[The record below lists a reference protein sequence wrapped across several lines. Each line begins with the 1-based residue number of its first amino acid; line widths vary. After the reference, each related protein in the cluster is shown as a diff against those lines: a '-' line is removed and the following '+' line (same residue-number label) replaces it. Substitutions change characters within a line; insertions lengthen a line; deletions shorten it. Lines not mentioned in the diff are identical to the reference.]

1 MRRLHVP
8 PDIVGRPSGCRR
20 YVSDQQFFL
29 AQYAVGAAAFP
40 KASEDRMGHGT
51 AEQVAC
57 DRCNA
62 STPTKTNIQRVGL
75 GPTDG
80 EGLHAGSE
88 LCHRQ
93 AQPVRRALGPRNV
106 PSRYFQ
112 GGDQIIA
119 LKFLKLGGPEEAARG
134 GLFL

>member
-1 MRRLHVP
+1 
-8 PDIVGRPSGCRR
+8 
-20 YVSDQQFFL
+20 
-29 AQYAVGAAAFP
+29 
-40 KASEDRMGHGT
+40 MGIGT

-57 DRCNA
+57 DRGNA
-62 STPTKTNIQRVGL
+62 TTPTKPHIQRVGL

-88 LCHRQ
+88 LGHRQ
-93 AQPVRRALGPRNV
+93 AQPRRRTLSPRHV

-119 LKFLKLGGPEEAARG
+119 LEFLKLGCREEAARG
-134 GLFL
+134 GVFLRQVRASRVGDGRTW